1 MTTLLRARTSA
12 IAGIAILLLTA
23 GSVAGQSL
31 SRRIE
36 QAPDGKVRIEF
47 AARPDVCGHGNYIS
61 RGGNS
66 RMNWDSDRSE
76 DVEYTEDCGS
86 SPVRLVLEKRGGQIA
101 RLRTYVGGRWRA
113 PVGTVTD
120 LGRVSTRDATG
131 YLLGLVKS
139 ASAQP
144 AREAIFPLT
153 LADSV
158 VIWPELLRI
167 ARDQS
172 RPNDI
177 RTQSV
182 FWLSQI
188 AGESIT
194 ANLAALTGDAAMDRE
209 VRKQAVFALSQRPSK
224 EGVPALIEIAKS
236 NRDPEIRKNA
246 LFWLGQ
252 SRDPRALALF
262 EEILSRR

>member
-1 MTTLLRARTSA
+1 MRSARTSA
-12 IAGIAILLLTA
+12 IVGLVTVLVTA
-23 GSVAGQSL
+23 GSATGQSL
-31 SRRIE
+31 SRRIA
-36 QAPDGKVRIEF
+36 QAPDGKVRLEF
-47 AARPDVCGHGNYIS
+47 AARPDVCGHGNFIS

-66 RMNWDSDRSE
+66 RMNWDSDRLE
-76 DVEYTEDCGS
+76 DVEYAEDCAS
-86 SPVRLVLEKRGGQIA
+86 SPVRLVLEKRGGQVE

-113 PVGTVTD
+113 PVGKVTD
-120 LGRVSTRDATG
+120 LGKVSTRDATE
-131 YLLGLVKS
+131 YLLSLANS
-139 ASAQP
+139 SSAQP

-158 VIWPELLRI
+158 VVWPELLRI

-172 RPNDI
+172 RPNEI

-209 VRKQAVFALSQRPSK
+209 VRKQAVFALSQRPSR

-252 SRDPRALALF
+252 SHDPRALALF